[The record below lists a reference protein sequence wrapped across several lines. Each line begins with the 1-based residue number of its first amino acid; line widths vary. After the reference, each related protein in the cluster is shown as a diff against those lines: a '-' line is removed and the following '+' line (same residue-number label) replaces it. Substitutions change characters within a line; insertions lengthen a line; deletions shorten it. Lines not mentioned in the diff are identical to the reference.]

1 MRPNSDVGVVGLMM
15 RLRAAWL
22 AMGAALSLMGT
33 ASVVR
38 AATAADILNT
48 PPSDS
53 APTPFYVPTPHKT
66 YSFDARG
73 RWGVNL
79 DMEQP
84 VNRDTQWK
92 DVTAG
97 GYFRISPRLKVGG
110 SVGLG
115 DKFAQPQQITP
126 QDTGPRVHL
135 ETKFQF

>member
-1 MRPNSDVGVVGLMM
+1 MGV
-15 RLRAAWL
+15 RAAWL
-22 AMGAALSLMGT
+22 AMGAALLLTGMAT
-33 ASVVR
+33 VAHAAAPADLIAS
-38 AATAADILNT
+38 
-48 PPSDS
+48 PSSDQ

-66 YSFDARG
+66 YSFDAKG
-73 RWGVNL
+73 KWGVNL

-84 VNRDTQWK
+84 VNRETQMK

-97 GYFRISPRLKVGG
+97 GYFRIGPRLKLGG

-115 DKFAQPQQITP
+115 DKFAQPQQLTP

>member
-1 MRPNSDVGVVGLMM
+1 MGT
-15 RLRAAWL
+15 RAAVM
-22 AMGAALSLMGT
+22 AMGAALLLTGIAST
-33 ASVVR
+33 AHAAPNDFVSV
-38 AATAADILNT
+38 TDGL
-48 PPSDS
+48 
-53 APTPFYVPTPHKT
+53 PTPFAVPTPHKT
-66 YSFDARG
+66 YAFDNKG
-73 RWGVNL
+73 RWGVKL

-84 VNRDTQWK
+84 PNRDTQWK

-97 GYFRISPRLKVGG
+97 AYFRITQGIKLGG

>member
-1 MRPNSDVGVVGLMM
+1 MM
-15 RLRAAWL
+15 RLRAAIM
-22 AMGAALSLMGT
+22 AISGALSLLGMATLAHAAPNDFFSGT
-33 ASVVR
+33 
-38 AATAADILNT
+38 
-48 PPSDS
+48 DS
-53 APTPFYVPTPHKT
+53 SPTTPFTVPAPHKT
-66 YSFDARG
+66 YSFDNKG

-97 GYFRISPRLKVGG
+97 AYFRISPRLKLGG

-115 DKFAQPQQITP
+115 DKLAQPQQITP
-126 QDTGPRVHL
+126 QDLGPRVHL

>member
-1 MRPNSDVGVVGLMM
+1 MS
-15 RLRAAWL
+15 LRAAWL
-22 AMGAALSLMGT
+22 AMGAALLLTGMGT
-33 ASVVR
+33 AAR
-38 AATAADILNT
+38 AAPADLVGAPT
-48 PPSDS
+48 SD

-66 YSFDARG
+66 YAFDAKG

-97 GYFRISPRLKVGG
+97 AYFKIGPRLKLGG

-115 DKFAQPQQITP
+115 DKLAQPQQLTP
-126 QDTGPRVHL
+126 QDLGPRVHL

>member
-1 MRPNSDVGVVGLMM
+1 MSF
-15 RLRAAWL
+15 RAAWL
-22 AMGAALSLMGT
+22 AMGAALLLTGMASLAHAAPT
-33 ASVVR
+33 A
-38 AATAADILNT
+38 DLLNT
-48 PPSDS
+48 PSDS

-66 YSFDARG
+66 YSFDAKG

-97 GYFRISPRLKVGG
+97 GYFRVNPRLKVGG

-115 DKFAQPQQITP
+115 DKFAQPQQLTP

>member
-1 MRPNSDVGVVGLMM
+1 MS
-15 RLRAAWL
+15 LRAAWL
-22 AMGAALSLMGT
+22 AMGAALLLTGM
-33 ASVVR
+33 
-38 AATAADILNT
+38 ATAARAA
-48 PPSDS
+48 PSDLVS
-53 APTPFYVPTPHKT
+53 APASDTQQPSPFYVPTPHKT
-66 YSFDARG
+66 YSFDSKG

-97 GYFRISPRLKVGG
+97 AYFKVGPRLKLGG

-115 DKFAQPQQITP
+115 DKLAQPQQLTP
-126 QDTGPRVHL
+126 QDMGPRVHL